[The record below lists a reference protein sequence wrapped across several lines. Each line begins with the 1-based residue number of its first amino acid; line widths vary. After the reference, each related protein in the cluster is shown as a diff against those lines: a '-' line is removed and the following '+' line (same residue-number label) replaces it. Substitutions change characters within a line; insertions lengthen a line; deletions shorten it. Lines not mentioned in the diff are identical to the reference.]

1 MFLYA
6 PPAAAMVRLEVP
18 GHVLQHFWDLANIES
33 EVRRESAVNLV
44 NELKQAQ
51 DEHVG
56 GSDGVMMGGGGG
68 GDANGAVDGPALE
81 GCSPVLVYA
90 LKRLARGLG
99 SGRSG
104 ARQGFALALTAAFT
118 EIPLVSLPDGLKL
131 LKSSLEPITQS
142 TKGAEARDIL
152 MGQLFGIAALVRAM
166 ATRFKSGDL
175 PLDDALAFGAS
186 VAEET
191 SRLAASKAYLAESAA
206 AVVLELRAALG
217 AGMGRLFDRS
227 PALTEWI
234 TTPASKAGPEV
245 VQLCMELWPYLPQK
259 VKERCECV
267 PQGGIKA
274 KDWAAV
280 FQRDR
285 VETVRDALMES
296 SYVHPRVHGVWDGL
310 IKRAVEVPG
319 AVETLWDVA
328 CEHGLFTS
336 GSHQRRY
343 LGFRLFSTLLPLCE
357 PETVPSL
364 FSHGFIRCLLNN
376 LNKDD
381 NYLHAAAEECLDSVV
396 AYCKAKDTPQQKRL
410 SVIAALQRLGPNRF
424 DKVSK
429 RNAVR
434 ELIGG
439 LSVDDASGYM
449 RELMG
454 IFVHAPADGAKRAE
468 GAPGGELFGNK
479 RRLWALEQ
487 ATGLWPKLPA
497 ASQATLVKFLV
508 THAFYQSD
516 PNAAASKKGKKKSAG
531 LIEDAGVAPLAEPLD
546 GLREACAVRVSSLL
560 ERNLKAQRASSAGK
574 DDKPAETKP
583 AKKGKKGNKAADE
596 ETEAEPDAAKEAPAD
611 LLSVAA
617 DLCRAMDAKG
627 SGARLVDDMPRECA
641 DVRGS
646 LFAAL
651 DKVAGL
657 AEKIG
662 KGGASADASVAAAS
676 AVAPLLRVLSVLQL
690 GDWREFTPAIED
702 LPRCVDDLVK
712 APEPKKGKKT
722 PAKKGKK
729 GKKAEEEE
737 EDSEEEEAPKPMDV
751 LVDILLSLLAQPSA
765 LLRDVV
771 EHTFKAVAPAVSE
784 ASVVDMLRVV
794 MARDADNRNAGGEG
808 SDDEDG
814 GPLGEHDED
823 EDGDDDDEEE
833 VEVGG
838 DDSDSKEE
846 EPEANGDAEA
856 MDLDFGGSES
866 ESESESEESDDD
878 APFDEKRAAAIKAAL
893 VKAGAL
899 KDADDDDSD
908 TDEDPADAMDDDA
921 MFGIDKLLGQAFKSR
936 REDIN
941 RKKNLMRAT
950 RDFKFRVLSLIELY
964 AKCQPASPYL
974 PGAAMPLLGAMQDAL
989 IAGTP
994 QSSALAERIGGVL
1007 TKSVCHA
1014 KDLPSGAGAE
1024 PVTAESIAGE
1034 LKLAIRAAAKPAG
1047 AGGDAKG
1054 FAKPATAVAMYL
1066 LRVLEAVSRLEKK
1079 SGEDEAS
1086 PDAVSAYRDAL
1097 EVFKTNK
1104 RCRLKAPFFQIA
1116 FERNPPLAAA
1126 LLPDLAALLEA
1137 GADKESSRGE
1147 YLRAE
1152 GAKLLANALSL
1163 GRRRSPAVGVAAAK
1177 HRDVIGSAV
1186 AAAIEAP
1193 CRNNA
1198 ARAETA
1204 KLATHCMEALGRLS
1218 PDAPLSTIVDADAIL
1233 NAVKKQFAVP
1243 GMPPKGVNSLTRACT
1258 LLGLAAPEA
1267 VPGAA
1272 VEPSKKGKKEG
1283 GASGEKG
1290 GKKSGEKGGKKKE
1303 KKGIREKRKGPD
1315 GAVDEGKKVK
1325 KSKKQK
1331 A

>member
-1 MFLYA
+1 
-6 PPAAAMVRLEVP
+6 
-18 GHVLQHFWDLANIES
+18 
-33 EVRRESAVNLV
+33 
-44 NELKQAQ
+44 
-51 DEHVG
+51 
-56 GSDGVMMGGGGG
+56 
-68 GDANGAVDGPALE
+68 
-81 GCSPVLVYA
+81 
-90 LKRLARGLG
+90 
-99 SGRSG
+99 
-104 ARQGFALALTAAFT
+104 
-118 EIPLVSLPDGLKL
+118 
-131 LKSSLEPITQS
+131 
-142 TKGAEARDIL
+142 
-152 MGQLFGIAALVRAM
+152 
-166 ATRFKSGDL
+166 
-175 PLDDALAFGAS
+175 
-186 VAEET
+186 
-191 SRLAASKAYLAESAA
+191 
-206 AVVLELRAALG
+206 
-217 AGMGRLFDRS
+217 
-227 PALTEWI
+227 
-234 TTPASKAGPEV
+234 
-245 VQLCMELWPYLPQK
+245 
-259 VKERCECV
+259 
-267 PQGGIKA
+267 
-274 KDWAAV
+274 
-280 FQRDR
+280 
-285 VETVRDALMES
+285 
-296 SYVHPRVHGVWDGL
+296 
-310 IKRAVEVPG
+310 
-319 AVETLWDVA
+319 
-328 CEHGLFTS
+328 
-336 GSHQRRY
+336 
-343 LGFRLFSTLLPLCE
+343 
-357 PETVPSL
+357 
-364 FSHGFIRCLLNN
+364 
-376 LNKDD
+376 
-381 NYLHAAAEECLDSVV
+381 
-396 AYCKAKDTPQQKRL
+396 
-410 SVIAALQRLGPNRF
+410 
-424 DKVSK
+424 
-429 RNAVR
+429 
-434 ELIGG
+434 
-439 LSVDDASGYM
+439 
-449 RELMG
+449 
-454 IFVHAPADGAKRAE
+454 
-468 GAPGGELFGNK
+468 
-479 RRLWALEQ
+479 
-487 ATGLWPKLPA
+487 
-497 ASQATLVKFLV
+497 
-508 THAFYQSD
+508 
-516 PNAAASKKGKKKSAG
+516 
-531 LIEDAGVAPLAEPLD
+531 
-546 GLREACAVRVSSLL
+546 
-560 ERNLKAQRASSAGK
+560 
-574 DDKPAETKP
+574 
-583 AKKGKKGNKAADE
+583 
-596 ETEAEPDAAKEAPAD
+596 
-611 LLSVAA
+611 
-617 DLCRAMDAKG
+617 
-627 SGARLVDDMPRECA
+627 
-641 DVRGS
+641 
-646 LFAAL
+646 
-651 DKVAGL
+651 
-657 AEKIG
+657 
-662 KGGASADASVAAAS
+662 
-676 AVAPLLRVLSVLQL
+676 
-690 GDWREFTPAIED
+690 
-702 LPRCVDDLVK
+702 
-712 APEPKKGKKT
+712 
-722 PAKKGKK
+722 
-729 GKKAEEEE
+729 
-737 EDSEEEEAPKPMDV
+737 MDV

-823 EDGDDDDEEE
+823 DDGDDDEEE
-833 VEVGG
+833 VGG
-838 DDSDSKEE
+838 SDSDSDEE

-856 MDLDFGGSES
+856 MDLDFGGSD
-866 ESESESEESDDD
+866 SESESEESEDD

-950 RDFKFRVLSLIELY
+950 RDFKFRVLSLLELY

-989 IAGTP
+989 MAGTP

-1104 RCRLKAPFFQIA
+1104 RCRLKAPFFQSA
-1116 FERNPPLAAA
+1116 FERHPPLAAA
-1126 LLPDLAALLEA
+1126 LLPDLAALLEV

-1204 KLATHCMEALGRLS
+1204 KLATQCMEALGRLS
-1218 PDAPLSTIVDADAIL
+1218 PDAPLSTVVDADAIL

-1258 LLGLAAPEA
+1258 LLGLVAPEA

-1290 GKKSGEKGGKKKE
+1290 GKKKE
-1303 KKGIREKRKGPD
+1303 KKGKGEKRKGAD
-1315 GAVDEGKKVK
+1315 GAKDEGKKVK

>member
-1 MFLYA
+1 M
-6 PPAAAMVRLEVP
+6 
-18 GHVLQHFWDLANIES
+18 
-33 EVRRESAVNLV
+33 
-44 NELKQAQ
+44 
-51 DEHVG
+51 
-56 GSDGVMMGGGGG
+56 
-68 GDANGAVDGPALE
+68 
-81 GCSPVLVYA
+81 
-90 LKRLARGLG
+90 
-99 SGRSG
+99 
-104 ARQGFALALTAAFT
+104 
-118 EIPLVSLPDGLKL
+118 
-131 LKSSLEPITQS
+131 
-142 TKGAEARDIL
+142 
-152 MGQLFGIAALVRAM
+152 
-166 ATRFKSGDL
+166 
-175 PLDDALAFGAS
+175 
-186 VAEET
+186 
-191 SRLAASKAYLAESAA
+191 
-206 AVVLELRAALG
+206 
-217 AGMGRLFDRS
+217 
-227 PALTEWI
+227 
-234 TTPASKAGPEV
+234 
-245 VQLCMELWPYLPQK
+245 
-259 VKERCECV
+259 
-267 PQGGIKA
+267 PQGGVKA

-280 FQRDR
+280 FRRDR

-310 IKRAVEVPG
+310 IQRAVEVPG

-343 LGFRLFSTLLPLCE
+343 LGFRLFTQLLPLCE
-357 PETVPSL
+357 PEAVPAL

-376 LNKDD
+376 LNKED
-381 NYLHAAAEECLDSVV
+381 NYLHAAAEECLDCVV

-424 DKVSK
+424 DKISK

-454 IFVHAPADGAKRAE
+454 IFVHAPADGATRAE
-468 GAPGGELFGNK
+468 GAPGGELVGNK

-487 ATGLWPKLPA
+487 AVGLWPKLPA

-583 AKKGKKGNKAADE
+583 AKKGKKGKKAADE
-596 ETEAEPDAAKEAPAD
+596 EAEAEPEAAKEAPAD
-611 LLSVAA
+611 LLSVSA
-617 DLCRAMDAKG
+617 DLCRAMDAEG

-651 DKVAGL
+651 DKVADL

-662 KGGASADASVAAAS
+662 KGGAGADASVAAAS
-676 AVAPLLRVLSVLQL
+676 AVAPLLRVLAVLQL

-729 GKKAEEEE
+729 GKKEEEE

-823 EDGDDDDEEE
+823 EEDGGDDEEE
-833 VEVGG
+833 VGG
-838 DDSDSKEE
+838 SDSDSEEE

-866 ESESESEESDDD
+866 ESDSEGSDDD

-899 KDADDDDSD
+899 KDDDDSD

-950 RDFKFRVLSLIELY
+950 RDFKFRVLSLLELY

-1054 FAKPATAVAMYL
+1054 FAKPAAAVAVYL

-1104 RCRLKAPFFQIA
+1104 RCRLKAPFFQSA
-1116 FERNPPLAAA
+1116 FERHPPLAAA

-1204 KLATHCMEALGRLS
+1204 KLATQCMEALGRLS
-1218 PDAPLSTIVDADAIL
+1218 PDAPLSTVVDADAIL

-1258 LLGLAAPEA
+1258 LLGLVAPEA

-1272 VEPSKKGKKEG
+1272 VEPSKKGKKES
-1283 GASGEKG
+1283 GA
-1290 GKKSGEKGGKKKE
+1290 SGEKGGKKKE
-1303 KKGIREKRKGPD
+1303 KKSKGEKRKGPD
-1315 GAVDEGKKVK
+1315 GAKDEGKKVK

>member
-1 MFLYA
+1 
-6 PPAAAMVRLEVP
+6 MVRLEVP
-18 GHVLQHFWDLANIES
+18 GHVLQHFWDLANIDAET
-33 EVRRESAVNLV
+33 RRESAVNLV

-51 DEHVG
+51 DEHVPG
-56 GSDGVMMGGGGG
+56 GADDGTLMGGGGG
-68 GDANGAVDGPALE
+68 GDANGVVDGPALE

-166 ATRFKSGDL
+166 AARFKGGDL
-175 PLDDALAFGAS
+175 TLESVLSFGAA

-191 SRLAASKAYLAESAA
+191 AKLAASKAYLAESAA
-206 AVVLELRAALG
+206 AVVLELKAALG
-217 AGMGRLFDRS
+217 PGMGKMFDRS
-227 PALTEWI
+227 PALTSWI

-245 VQLCMELWPYLPQK
+245 VQLCMELWPYIPK
-259 VKERCECV
+259 SIKDECECV
-267 PQGGIKA
+267 PQGGVKA
-274 KDWAAV
+274 KDWTAV

-296 SYVHPRVHGVWDGL
+296 SYVHPRVHSVWDGL
-310 IKRAVEVPG
+310 ITHAVEVPG

-328 CEHGLFTS
+328 CENGLFVS

-343 LGFRLFSTLLPLCE
+343 LGFRLFNTLLPLCE
-357 PETVPSL
+357 PEAVPSL
-364 FSHGFIRCLLNN
+364 FSDGFIRCLLNN
-376 LNKDD
+376 LNKEE

-396 AYCKAKDTPQQKRL
+396 AYAKAKDTPQQKRL
-410 SVIAALQRLGPNRF
+410 SVIAALQRLGPSRF

-454 IFVHAPADGAKRAE
+454 IFVAPPADVAKRTE
-468 GAPGGELFGNK
+468 GAPGGELVGNK

-487 ATGLWPKLPA
+487 AVGLWAKLPA

-508 THAFYQSD
+508 THAFYRAD
-516 PNAAASKKGKKKSAG
+516 GAAAATAAAPKKGKKKSSGG
-531 LIEDAGVAPLAEPLD
+531 LVEEAGVAPLAEPLD

-560 ERNLKAQRASSAGK
+560 EKNLKAQRAAAAGK
-574 DDKPAETKP
+574 EDKPAEKKP
-583 AKKGKKGNKAADE
+583 AKKGKKGKKADE
-596 ETEAEPDAAKEAPAD
+596 DEDADGDAAAAKEPPAD

-617 DLCRAMDAKG
+617 DLCRAMDAAG
-627 SGARLVDDMPRECA
+627 SGGTLVDDMPRECA
-641 DVRGS
+641 DVRGA

-651 DKVAGL
+651 DKVKDLSLAGEK
-657 AEKIG
+657 AE
-662 KGGASADASVAAAS
+662 DAGAAAAA
-676 AVAPLLRVLSVLQL
+676 AVAPLLRVLAVLQL

-702 LPRCVDDLVK
+702 LPRCVDDLVNP
-712 APEPKKGKKT
+712 PEVKK

-729 GKKAEEEE
+729 SKKDEE
-737 EDSEEEEAPKPMDV
+737 EDSEEEETPKPMDV

-794 MARDADNRNAGGEG
+794 MACDADNRNAGGEG
-808 SDDEDG
+808 SDDENG

-823 EDGDDDDEEE
+823 EEDGEEDEED
-833 VEVGG
+833 G
-838 DDSDSKEE
+838 DSDSDSDEA
-846 EPEANGDAEA
+846 PGANGAA
-856 MDLDFGGSES
+856 ANAVDLDFGGSDSESGDES
-866 ESESESEESDDD
+866 EDEDD
-878 APFDEKRAAAIKAAL
+878 APLDEKKAAAIKAAL

-899 KDADDDDSD
+899 KENDDDESDSD
-908 TDEDPADAMDDDA
+908 SDPADGMDDEA
-921 MFGIDKLLGQAFKSR
+921 MFGIDKLLGRAFKSQ

-941 RKKNLMRAT
+941 RKKNLVRAT
-950 RDFKFRVLSLIELY
+950 RDFKFRVLSLLELY

-974 PGAAMPLLGAMQDAL
+974 PGAALPLLGAMQDAL
-989 IAGTP
+989 VAGTP
-994 QSSALAERIGGVL
+994 QSAALAERIGGVL

-1014 KDLPSGAGAE
+1014 KDLPTGAGAE
-1024 PVTAESIAGE
+1024 PVDAESIAGE

-1097 EVFKTNK
+1097 EAFRTNK
-1104 RCRLKAPFFQIA
+1104 RCRIKAPFFQSA
-1116 FERNPPLAAA
+1116 FERHPPLAAA
-1126 LLPDLAALLEA
+1126 LLPELAALLNA

-1152 GAKLLANALSL
+1152 GAKLLTNALSL
-1163 GRRRSPAVGVAAAK
+1163 GRRRSPAVGVAAST
-1177 HRDVIGSAV
+1177 HRAVIGSAL
-1186 AAAIEAP
+1186 AAAVRAP

-1204 KLATHCMEALGRLS
+1204 KLAVQCMEALGRLS
-1218 PDAPLSTIVDADAIL
+1218 PDAPLSTVLDADDIL
-1233 NAVKKQFAVP
+1233 GAVTQQFAVP
-1243 GMPPKGVNSLTRACT
+1243 GMPPKGVSALTHACT
-1258 LLGLAAPEA
+1258 LLGKVAPEA
-1267 VPGAA
+1267 VPG
-1272 VEPSKKGKKEG
+1272 EPKEPKENKGAGDKKKGGKKEG
-1283 GASGEKG
+1283 GKG
-1290 GKKSGEKGGKKKE
+1290 
-1303 KKGIREKRKGPD
+1303 EKRKGPD
-1315 GAVDEGKKVK
+1315 GAKEKGGKKK
-1325 KSKKQK
+1325 KAKKMKK
-1331 A
+1331 AA

>member
-1 MFLYA
+1 
-6 PPAAAMVRLEVP
+6 
-18 GHVLQHFWDLANIES
+18 
-33 EVRRESAVNLV
+33 
-44 NELKQAQ
+44 
-51 DEHVG
+51 
-56 GSDGVMMGGGGG
+56 
-68 GDANGAVDGPALE
+68 
-81 GCSPVLVYA
+81 
-90 LKRLARGLG
+90 
-99 SGRSG
+99 
-104 ARQGFALALTAAFT
+104 
-118 EIPLVSLPDGLKL
+118 
-131 LKSSLEPITQS
+131 
-142 TKGAEARDIL
+142 
-152 MGQLFGIAALVRAM
+152 
-166 ATRFKSGDL
+166 
-175 PLDDALAFGAS
+175 
-186 VAEET
+186 
-191 SRLAASKAYLAESAA
+191 
-206 AVVLELRAALG
+206 
-217 AGMGRLFDRS
+217 
-227 PALTEWI
+227 
-234 TTPASKAGPEV
+234 
-245 VQLCMELWPYLPQK
+245 
-259 VKERCECV
+259 
-267 PQGGIKA
+267 
-274 KDWAAV
+274 
-280 FQRDR
+280 
-285 VETVRDALMES
+285 
-296 SYVHPRVHGVWDGL
+296 
-310 IKRAVEVPG
+310 
-319 AVETLWDVA
+319 
-328 CEHGLFTS
+328 
-336 GSHQRRY
+336 
-343 LGFRLFSTLLPLCE
+343 
-357 PETVPSL
+357 
-364 FSHGFIRCLLNN
+364 
-376 LNKDD
+376 
-381 NYLHAAAEECLDSVV
+381 
-396 AYCKAKDTPQQKRL
+396 
-410 SVIAALQRLGPNRF
+410 
-424 DKVSK
+424 
-429 RNAVR
+429 
-434 ELIGG
+434 
-439 LSVDDASGYM
+439 
-449 RELMG
+449 MG

-468 GAPGGELFGNK
+468 GAPGGELVGNK

-487 ATGLWPKLPA
+487 AVGLWPKLPA

-516 PNAAASKKGKKKSAG
+516 PDAAALKKGKKKSAG

-583 AKKGKKGNKAADE
+583 AKKGKKGKKAADE
-596 ETEAEPDAAKEAPAD
+596 EAEAEPEAAKAAPAD

-617 DLCRAMDAKG
+617 DLCRAMDAEG
-627 SGARLVDDMPRECA
+627 SGAKLVDDMPRECA

-651 DKVAGL
+651 DEVADL
-657 AEKIG
+657 AEKF
-662 KGGASADASVAAAS
+662 GAGVAGADAGVAAAS
-676 AVAPLLRVLSVLQL
+676 AVAPLLRVLAVLQL

-712 APEPKKGKKT
+712 APEPKGK
-722 PAKKGKK
+722 KKGKK
-729 GKKAEEEE
+729 GKKEDSEE

-823 EDGDDDDEEE
+823 DDGDDDEEE
-833 VEVGG
+833 VGG
-838 DDSDSKEE
+838 SDSDSDEE

-856 MDLDFGGSES
+856 MDLDFGGSD
-866 ESESESEESDDD
+866 SESESEESEDD

-950 RDFKFRVLSLIELY
+950 RDFKFRVLSLLELY

-989 IAGTP
+989 MAGTP

-1104 RCRLKAPFFQIA
+1104 RCRLKAPFFQSA
-1116 FERNPPLAAA
+1116 FERHPPLAAA
-1126 LLPDLAALLEA
+1126 LLPDLAALLEV

-1204 KLATHCMEALGRLS
+1204 KLATQCMEALGRLS
-1218 PDAPLSTIVDADAIL
+1218 PDAPLSTVVDADAIL

-1258 LLGLAAPEA
+1258 LLGLVAPEA

-1290 GKKSGEKGGKKKE
+1290 GKKKE
-1303 KKGIREKRKGPD
+1303 KKGKGEKRKGAD
-1315 GAVDEGKKVK
+1315 GAKDEGKKVK

>member
-1 MFLYA
+1 
-6 PPAAAMVRLEVP
+6 MVRLEVP
-18 GHVLQHFWDLANIES
+18 GHVLQHFWDLANIDAET
-33 EVRRESAVNLV
+33 RRESAVNLV

-51 DEHVG
+51 DEHVPG
-56 GSDGVMMGGGGG
+56 GADDGTLMGGGGG
-68 GDANGAVDGPALE
+68 GDANGVVDGPALE

-166 ATRFKSGDL
+166 AARFKGGDL
-175 PLDDALAFGAS
+175 TLESVLSFGAA

-191 SRLAASKAYLAESAA
+191 AKLAASKAYLAESAA
-206 AVVLELRAALG
+206 AVVLELKAALG
-217 AGMGRLFDRS
+217 PGMGKMFDRS
-227 PALTEWI
+227 PALTSWI

-245 VQLCMELWPYLPQK
+245 VQLCMELWPYMPKSIKDQ
-259 VKERCECV
+259 CECV
-267 PQGGIKA
+267 PQGGVKA
-274 KDWAAV
+274 KDWTAV

-296 SYVHPRVHGVWDGL
+296 SYVHPRVHSVWDGL
-310 IKRAVEVPG
+310 ITHAVEVPG

-328 CEHGLFTS
+328 CENGLFVS

-343 LGFRLFSTLLPLCE
+343 LGFRLFNTLLPLCE
-357 PETVPSL
+357 PEAVPSL
-364 FSHGFIRCLLNN
+364 FSDGFIRCLLNN
-376 LNKDD
+376 LNKEE

-396 AYCKAKDTPQQKRL
+396 AYARAKDTPQQKRL
-410 SVIAALQRLGPNRF
+410 SVIAALQRLGPSRF

-454 IFVHAPADGAKRAE
+454 IFVAPPADVAKRTE
-468 GAPGGELFGNK
+468 GAPGGELVGNK

-487 ATGLWPKLPA
+487 AVGLWPKLPA

-508 THAFYQSD
+508 THAFYRAD
-516 PNAAASKKGKKKSAG
+516 GAAANAAAAPKKGKKKSSGG
-531 LIEDAGVAPLAEPLD
+531 LVEEAGVAPLAEPLD

-560 ERNLKAQRASSAGK
+560 EKNLKAQRAAAAGK
-574 DDKPAETKP
+574 EDKPAEKKP
-583 AKKGKKGNKAADE
+583 AKKGKKGKKADE
-596 ETEAEPDAAKEAPAD
+596 DEDTDGDAAAAKEPPAD

-617 DLCRAMDAKG
+617 DLCRAMDAAG
-627 SGARLVDDMPRECA
+627 SGGTLVDDMPRECA
-641 DVRGS
+641 DVRGA

-651 DKVAGL
+651 DKVKDLSLAGEK
-657 AEKIG
+657 AE
-662 KGGASADASVAAAS
+662 DAGAAAAA
-676 AVAPLLRVLSVLQL
+676 AVAPLLRVLAVLQL

-702 LPRCVDDLVK
+702 LPRCVDDLVNP
-712 APEPKKGKKT
+712 PEVKK

-729 GKKAEEEE
+729 SKKDEE
-737 EDSEEEEAPKPMDV
+737 EDSEEEETPKPMDV

-808 SDDEDG
+808 SDDENG

-823 EDGDDDDEEE
+823 EEDGEEDEED
-833 VEVGG
+833 G
-838 DDSDSKEE
+838 DSDSDSDEA
-846 EPEANGDAEA
+846 PGANGAA
-856 MDLDFGGSES
+856 ANAVDLDFGGSDSESGDES
-866 ESESESEESDDD
+866 EDEDDT
-878 APFDEKRAAAIKAAL
+878 PLDEKKAAAIKAAL

-899 KDADDDDSD
+899 KENEDDESDSD
-908 TDEDPADAMDDDA
+908 SDPADGMDDEA
-921 MFGIDKLLGQAFKSR
+921 MFGIDKLLGRAFKSQ

-941 RKKNLMRAT
+941 RKKNLVRAT
-950 RDFKFRVLSLIELY
+950 RDFKFRVLSLLELY

-974 PGAAMPLLGAMQDAL
+974 PGAALPLLGAMQDAL
-989 IAGTP
+989 VAGTP
-994 QSSALAERIGGVL
+994 QSAALAERIGGVL

-1014 KDLPSGAGAE
+1014 KDLPTGAGAE
-1024 PVTAESIAGE
+1024 PVDADSIAGE

-1097 EVFKTNK
+1097 EAFRTNK
-1104 RCRLKAPFFQIA
+1104 RCRIKAPFFQSA
-1116 FERNPPLAAA
+1116 FERHPPLAAA
-1126 LLPDLAALLEA
+1126 LLPELAALLNA

-1152 GAKLLANALSL
+1152 GAKLLTNALSL
-1163 GRRRSPAVGVAAAK
+1163 GRRRSPAVGVAAST
-1177 HRDVIGSAV
+1177 HRAVIGSAL
-1186 AAAIEAP
+1186 AAAVRAP

-1204 KLATHCMEALGRLS
+1204 KLAVQCMEALGRLS
-1218 PDAPLSTIVDADAIL
+1218 PDAPLSTVLDADDIL
-1233 NAVKKQFAVP
+1233 GAVTKQFAVP
-1243 GMPPKGVNSLTRACT
+1243 GMPPKGVSALTRACT
-1258 LLGLAAPEA
+1258 LLGKVAPEA
-1267 VPGAA
+1267 VPG
-1272 VEPSKKGKKEG
+1272 EPKEPKENKGAGDKKKVGKKEG
-1283 GASGEKG
+1283 GKG
-1290 GKKSGEKGGKKKE
+1290 
-1303 KKGIREKRKGPD
+1303 EKRKGPD
-1315 GAVDEGKKVK
+1315 GAKEKGGKKK
-1325 KSKKQK
+1325 KAKKMKK
-1331 A
+1331 AA

>member
-1 MFLYA
+1 M
-6 PPAAAMVRLEVP
+6 
-18 GHVLQHFWDLANIES
+18 QHFWDLANIDAET
-33 EVRRESAVNLV
+33 RRESAVNLV

-51 DEHVG
+51 DEHVPG
-56 GSDGVMMGGGGG
+56 GADDGTLMGGGGG
-68 GDANGAVDGPALE
+68 GDANGVVDGPALE

-166 ATRFKSGDL
+166 AARFKGGDL
-175 PLDDALAFGAS
+175 TLESVLSFGAA

-191 SRLAASKAYLAESAA
+191 AKLAASKAYLAESAA
-206 AVVLELRAALG
+206 AVVLELKAALG
-217 AGMGRLFDRS
+217 PGMGKMFDRS
-227 PALTEWI
+227 PALTSWI

-245 VQLCMELWPYLPQK
+245 VQLCMELWPYIPK
-259 VKERCECV
+259 SIKDECECV
-267 PQGGIKA
+267 PQGGVKA
-274 KDWAAV
+274 KDWTAV

-296 SYVHPRVHGVWDGL
+296 SYVHPRVHSVWDGL
-310 IKRAVEVPG
+310 ITHAVEVPG

-328 CEHGLFTS
+328 CENGLFVS

-343 LGFRLFSTLLPLCE
+343 LGFRLFNTLLPLCE
-357 PETVPSL
+357 PEAVPSL
-364 FSHGFIRCLLNN
+364 FSDGFIRCLLNN
-376 LNKDD
+376 LNKEE

-396 AYCKAKDTPQQKRL
+396 AYAKAKDTPQQKRL
-410 SVIAALQRLGPNRF
+410 SVIAALQRLGPSRF

-454 IFVHAPADGAKRAE
+454 IFVAPPADVAKRTE
-468 GAPGGELFGNK
+468 GAPGGELVGNK

-487 ATGLWPKLPA
+487 AVGVWPKLPA

-508 THAFYQSD
+508 THAFYRAD
-516 PNAAASKKGKKKSAG
+516 GAAAATAAAPKKGKKKSSGG
-531 LIEDAGVAPLAEPLD
+531 LVEEAGVAPLAEPLD

-560 ERNLKAQRASSAGK
+560 EKNLKAQRAAAAGK
-574 DDKPAETKP
+574 EDKPAEKKP
-583 AKKGKKGNKAADE
+583 AKKGKKGKKADE
-596 ETEAEPDAAKEAPAD
+596 DEDADGDAAAAKEPPAD

-617 DLCRAMDAKG
+617 DLCRAMDAAG
-627 SGARLVDDMPRECA
+627 SGGTLVDDMPRECA
-641 DVRGS
+641 DVRGA

-651 DKVAGL
+651 DKVKDLSLAGEK
-657 AEKIG
+657 AE
-662 KGGASADASVAAAS
+662 DAGAAAAA
-676 AVAPLLRVLSVLQL
+676 AVAPLLRVLAVLQL

-702 LPRCVDDLVK
+702 LPRCVDDLVNP
-712 APEPKKGKKT
+712 PEVKK

-729 GKKAEEEE
+729 SKKDEE
-737 EDSEEEEAPKPMDV
+737 EDSEEEETPKPMDV

-794 MARDADNRNAGGEG
+794 MACDADNRNAGGEG
-808 SDDEDG
+808 SDDENG

-823 EDGDDDDEEE
+823 EEDGEEDEED
-833 VEVGG
+833 G
-838 DDSDSKEE
+838 DSDSDSDEA
-846 EPEANGDAEA
+846 PGANGAA
-856 MDLDFGGSES
+856 ANAVDLDFGGSDSESGDES
-866 ESESESEESDDD
+866 EDEDD
-878 APFDEKRAAAIKAAL
+878 APLDEKKAAAIKAAL

-899 KDADDDDSD
+899 KENDEYESDSD
-908 TDEDPADAMDDDA
+908 SDPADGMDDEA
-921 MFGIDKLLGQAFKSR
+921 MFGIDKLLGRAFKSQ

-941 RKKNLMRAT
+941 RKKNLVRAT
-950 RDFKFRVLSLIELY
+950 RDFKFRVLSLLELY

-974 PGAAMPLLGAMQDAL
+974 PGAALPLLGAMQDAL
-989 IAGTP
+989 VAGTP
-994 QSSALAERIGGVL
+994 QSAALAERIGGVL

-1014 KDLPSGAGAE
+1014 KDLPTGAGAE
-1024 PVTAESIAGE
+1024 PVDAESIAGE
-1034 LKLAIRAAAKPAG
+1034 LKLAIRAAVKPAG

-1097 EVFKTNK
+1097 EAFRTNK
-1104 RCRLKAPFFQIA
+1104 RCRIKAPFFQSA
-1116 FERNPPLAAA
+1116 FERHPPLAAA
-1126 LLPDLAALLEA
+1126 LLPELAALLNA

-1152 GAKLLANALSL
+1152 GAKLLTNALSL
-1163 GRRRSPAVGVAAAK
+1163 GRRRSPAVGVAAST
-1177 HRDVIGSAV
+1177 HRAVIGSAL
-1186 AAAIEAP
+1186 AAAVRAP

-1204 KLATHCMEALGRLS
+1204 KLAVQCMEALGRLS
-1218 PDAPLSTIVDADAIL
+1218 PDAPLSTVLDADDIL
-1233 NAVKKQFAVP
+1233 GAVTQQFAVP
-1243 GMPPKGVNSLTRACT
+1243 GMPPKGVSALTRACT
-1258 LLGLAAPEA
+1258 LLGKVAPEA
-1267 VPGAA
+1267 VPG
-1272 VEPSKKGKKEG
+1272 EPKEPKENKGAGDKKKGGKKEG
-1283 GASGEKG
+1283 GKG
-1290 GKKSGEKGGKKKE
+1290 
-1303 KKGIREKRKGPD
+1303 EKRKGPD
-1315 GAVDEGKKVK
+1315 GAKEKGGKKK
-1325 KSKKQK
+1325 KAKKTKK
-1331 A
+1331 AA

>member
-1 MFLYA
+1 
-6 PPAAAMVRLEVP
+6 
-18 GHVLQHFWDLANIES
+18 
-33 EVRRESAVNLV
+33 
-44 NELKQAQ
+44 
-51 DEHVG
+51 
-56 GSDGVMMGGGGG
+56 
-68 GDANGAVDGPALE
+68 
-81 GCSPVLVYA
+81 
-90 LKRLARGLG
+90 
-99 SGRSG
+99 
-104 ARQGFALALTAAFT
+104 
-118 EIPLVSLPDGLKL
+118 
-131 LKSSLEPITQS
+131 
-142 TKGAEARDIL
+142 
-152 MGQLFGIAALVRAM
+152 
-166 ATRFKSGDL
+166 
-175 PLDDALAFGAS
+175 
-186 VAEET
+186 
-191 SRLAASKAYLAESAA
+191 
-206 AVVLELRAALG
+206 
-217 AGMGRLFDRS
+217 
-227 PALTEWI
+227 
-234 TTPASKAGPEV
+234 
-245 VQLCMELWPYLPQK
+245 
-259 VKERCECV
+259 
-267 PQGGIKA
+267 
-274 KDWAAV
+274 
-280 FQRDR
+280 
-285 VETVRDALMES
+285 
-296 SYVHPRVHGVWDGL
+296 
-310 IKRAVEVPG
+310 
-319 AVETLWDVA
+319 
-328 CEHGLFTS
+328 
-336 GSHQRRY
+336 
-343 LGFRLFSTLLPLCE
+343 
-357 PETVPSL
+357 
-364 FSHGFIRCLLNN
+364 
-376 LNKDD
+376 
-381 NYLHAAAEECLDSVV
+381 
-396 AYCKAKDTPQQKRL
+396 
-410 SVIAALQRLGPNRF
+410 
-424 DKVSK
+424 
-429 RNAVR
+429 
-434 ELIGG
+434 
-439 LSVDDASGYM
+439 
-449 RELMG
+449 
-454 IFVHAPADGAKRAE
+454 
-468 GAPGGELFGNK
+468 
-479 RRLWALEQ
+479 
-487 ATGLWPKLPA
+487 
-497 ASQATLVKFLV
+497 
-508 THAFYQSD
+508 
-516 PNAAASKKGKKKSAG
+516 
-531 LIEDAGVAPLAEPLD
+531 
-546 GLREACAVRVSSLL
+546 
-560 ERNLKAQRASSAGK
+560 
-574 DDKPAETKP
+574 
-583 AKKGKKGNKAADE
+583 
-596 ETEAEPDAAKEAPAD
+596 
-611 LLSVAA
+611 
-617 DLCRAMDAKG
+617 
-627 SGARLVDDMPRECA
+627 
-641 DVRGS
+641 
-646 LFAAL
+646 
-651 DKVAGL
+651 
-657 AEKIG
+657 
-662 KGGASADASVAAAS
+662 
-676 AVAPLLRVLSVLQL
+676 
-690 GDWREFTPAIED
+690 
-702 LPRCVDDLVK
+702 
-712 APEPKKGKKT
+712 
-722 PAKKGKK
+722 
-729 GKKAEEEE
+729 
-737 EDSEEEEAPKPMDV
+737 MDV

-808 SDDEDG
+808 SDEEDG

-823 EDGDDDDEEE
+823 EEDGGDDEEE
-833 VEVGG
+833 VGG
-838 DDSDSKEE
+838 SDSDSEEE

-866 ESESESEESDDD
+866 ESDSEGSDDD

-899 KDADDDDSD
+899 KDDDDSD

-950 RDFKFRVLSLIELY
+950 RDFKFRVLSLLELY

-1104 RCRLKAPFFQIA
+1104 RCRLKAPFFQSA
-1116 FERNPPLAAA
+1116 FERHPPLAAA

-1177 HRDVIGSAV
+1177 HRDAIGSAV

-1204 KLATHCMEALGRLS
+1204 KLATQCMEALGRLS
-1218 PDAPLSTIVDADAIL
+1218 PDAPLSTVVDADAIL

-1258 LLGLAAPEA
+1258 LLGLVAPEA

-1272 VEPSKKGKKEG
+1272 VEPSKKGKKES
-1283 GASGEKG
+1283 GA
-1290 GKKSGEKGGKKKE
+1290 SGEKGGKKKE
-1303 KKGIREKRKGPD
+1303 KKSKGEKRKGPD
-1315 GAVDEGKKVK
+1315 GAKDEGKKVK

>member
-1 MFLYA
+1 M
-6 PPAAAMVRLEVP
+6 
-18 GHVLQHFWDLANIES
+18 
-33 EVRRESAVNLV
+33 
-44 NELKQAQ
+44 
-51 DEHVG
+51 
-56 GSDGVMMGGGGG
+56 
-68 GDANGAVDGPALE
+68 
-81 GCSPVLVYA
+81 
-90 LKRLARGLG
+90 
-99 SGRSG
+99 
-104 ARQGFALALTAAFT
+104 
-118 EIPLVSLPDGLKL
+118 
-131 LKSSLEPITQS
+131 
-142 TKGAEARDIL
+142 
-152 MGQLFGIAALVRAM
+152 
-166 ATRFKSGDL
+166 
-175 PLDDALAFGAS
+175 
-186 VAEET
+186 
-191 SRLAASKAYLAESAA
+191 
-206 AVVLELRAALG
+206 
-217 AGMGRLFDRS
+217 
-227 PALTEWI
+227 
-234 TTPASKAGPEV
+234 
-245 VQLCMELWPYLPQK
+245 
-259 VKERCECV
+259 
-267 PQGGIKA
+267 
-274 KDWAAV
+274 
-280 FQRDR
+280 
-285 VETVRDALMES
+285 
-296 SYVHPRVHGVWDGL
+296 
-310 IKRAVEVPG
+310 
-319 AVETLWDVA
+319 
-328 CEHGLFTS
+328 
-336 GSHQRRY
+336 
-343 LGFRLFSTLLPLCE
+343 
-357 PETVPSL
+357 
-364 FSHGFIRCLLNN
+364 
-376 LNKDD
+376 
-381 NYLHAAAEECLDSVV
+381 

-454 IFVHAPADGAKRAE
+454 IFVHAPADGATRAE
-468 GAPGGELFGNK
+468 GAPGGELVGNK

-487 ATGLWPKLPA
+487 AVGLWPKLPA

-516 PNAAASKKGKKKSAG
+516 PDAAASKKGKKKSAG

-583 AKKGKKGNKAADE
+583 AKKGKKGKKAADE
-596 ETEAEPDAAKEAPAD
+596 EAEAEPEAAKEAPAD

-617 DLCRAMDAKG
+617 DLCRAMDAEG

-651 DKVAGL
+651 DKVADL

-662 KGGASADASVAAAS
+662 KGGAGADASVAAAS
-676 AVAPLLRVLSVLQL
+676 AVAPLLRVLAVLQL

-729 GKKAEEEE
+729 GKKEEEE

-808 SDDEDG
+808 SDEEDG

-823 EDGDDDDEEE
+823 EEDGGDDEEE
-833 VEVGG
+833 VGG
-838 DDSDSKEE
+838 SDSDSEEE

-866 ESESESEESDDD
+866 ESDSEGSDDD

-899 KDADDDDSD
+899 KDDDDSD

-950 RDFKFRVLSLIELY
+950 RDFKFRVLSLLELY

-1177 HRDVIGSAV
+1177 HRDAIGSAV

-1204 KLATHCMEALGRLS
+1204 KLATQCMEALGRLS
-1218 PDAPLSTIVDADAIL
+1218 PDAPLSTVVDADAIL

-1258 LLGLAAPEA
+1258 LLGLVAPEA

-1272 VEPSKKGKKEG
+1272 VEPSKKGKKES
-1283 GASGEKG
+1283 GA
-1290 GKKSGEKGGKKKE
+1290 SGEKGGKKKE
-1303 KKGIREKRKGPD
+1303 KKSKGEKRKGPD
-1315 GAVDEGKKVK
+1315 GAKDEGKKVK